1 MQFCISCAV
10 RNGAHVYKSLRMA
23 VKYCQTVIYIYDD
36 NQDDGDDDDDDDECS
51 LFQQCVDTRF
61 TDSWTFD
68 IRQSG
73 GWIEEEFLLR
83 NHSCPFKIQLFIEKF
98 DLAVQME

>member
-1 MQFCISCAV
+1 
-10 RNGAHVYKSLRMA
+10 MA
-23 VKYCQTVIYIYDD
+23 VKYRQTVIYRYDD
-36 NQDDGDDDDDDDECS
+36 NEDDGDDDDDDDEDECS

-73 GWIEEEFLLR
+73 GWSEEELLLR
-83 NHSCPFKIQLFIEKF
+83 NHWCPFEIQLLIEKF
-98 DLAVQME
+98 DCAVQME